1 MLVSP
6 FVFLIKCKNK
16 HLAVW
21 VARSFLCAAD
31 ARLDSKKQDAF
42 CATGNKKAD
51 TLWVSAISS

>member
-1 MLVSP
+1 MFVTP

-31 ARLDSKKQDAF
+31 ARLDSEKQDAF
-42 CATGNKKAD
+42 CATGNEIAD
-51 TLWVSAISS
+51 THKVSAISS

>member
-1 MLVSP
+1 MTIDSSVYTLHSEMLVSP

-31 ARLDSKKQDAF
+31 ARLDSEKHLAF
-42 CATGNKKAD
+42 WRVA
-51 TLWVSAISS
+51 